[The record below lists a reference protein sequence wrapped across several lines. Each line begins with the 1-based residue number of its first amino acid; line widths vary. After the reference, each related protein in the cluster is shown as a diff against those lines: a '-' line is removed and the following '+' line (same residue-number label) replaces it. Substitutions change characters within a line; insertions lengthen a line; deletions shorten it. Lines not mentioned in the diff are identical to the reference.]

1 MESKGETGN
10 EAFIL
15 EAISVMSQTLVT
27 KARRVFSHA
36 RFSVAFE
43 GVLALA
49 VGIAVLVW
57 PSASLAAMVVVFAAY
72 AVADGLLSIL
82 VALTERDGLSFL
94 RGAVSLTVATAAL
107 AWRDMS
113 GIILVYVIAVWV
125 ILMAVFRIRGAVHS
139 KRAQLLKAVLVLL
152 ALPSVAG
159 GLVAVLS
166 PSQGATSVLMDIA
179 IFQIIN
185 GLVIVGFALRAAP
198 APKAFATQ
206 AG

>member
-1 MESKGETGN
+1 
-10 EAFIL
+10 
-15 EAISVMSQTLVT
+15 
-27 KARRVFSHA
+27 
-36 RFSVAFE
+36 
-43 GVLALA
+43 
-49 VGIAVLVW
+49 
-57 PSASLAAMVVVFAAY
+57 
-72 AVADGLLSIL
+72 
-82 VALTERDGLSFL
+82 LTEER
-94 RGAVSLTVATAAL
+94 RAVSLAVATAAL

>member
-1 MESKGETGN
+1 
-10 EAFIL
+10 
-15 EAISVMSQTLVT
+15 
-27 KARRVFSHA
+27 
-36 RFSVAFE
+36 
-43 GVLALA
+43 
-49 VGIAVLVW
+49 
-57 PSASLAAMVVVFAAY
+57 MVVVFAAY

>member
-1 MESKGETGN
+1 
-10 EAFIL
+10 
-15 EAISVMSQTLVT
+15 
-27 KARRVFSHA
+27 
-36 RFSVAFE
+36 
-43 GVLALA
+43 
-49 VGIAVLVW
+49 
-57 PSASLAAMVVVFAAY
+57 
-72 AVADGLLSIL
+72 
-82 VALTERDGLSFL
+82 LTEER
-94 RGAVSLTVATAAL
+94 RAVSLAVATAAL

-185 GLVIVGFALRAAP
+185 GLVDDQAIVGFALRAAP